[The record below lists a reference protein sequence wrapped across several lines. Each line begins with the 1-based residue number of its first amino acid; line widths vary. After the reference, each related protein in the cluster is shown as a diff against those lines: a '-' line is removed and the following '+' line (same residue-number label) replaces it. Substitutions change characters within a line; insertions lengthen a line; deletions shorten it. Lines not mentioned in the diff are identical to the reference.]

1 MFKNQQIFTIIV
13 LTLSYNFIFC
23 KNTDHIQARRDS
35 FVVHFE
41 KNFTLNEQLEFIH
54 YAETARNKYGTNLTD
69 IVRDIGRKIN
79 KVMGLRD
86 SYCVVQ
92 TQPIHARYATNQKM
106 IYLKTDT
113 ADNLRILCVRVNMA
127 NHLFYTI

>member
-1 MFKNQQIFTIIV
+1 MLNNRLISTIIV
-13 LTLSYNFIFC
+13 IFLGSTIIYC
-23 KNTDHIQARRDS
+23 KSSDRVQPRRDS

-41 KNFTLNEQLEFIH
+41 KNFTLTEQLEFVH
-54 YAETARNKYGTNLTD
+54 YAEAARNKYGTNLTS
-69 IVRDIGRKIN
+69 IASDIGKKVN

-92 TQPIHARYATNQKM
+92 TQPIHARYATDSKM

-113 ADNLRILCVRVNMA
+113 ADNLRILCVRVNKA

>member
-1 MFKNQQIFTIIV
+1 MFHRLI
-13 LTLSYNFIFC
+13 LTLILLLNGYTFIFC
-23 KNTDHIQARRDS
+23 KSTDRVQPRKDS

-41 KNFTLNEQLEFIH
+41 KNYTLTEQLEFVH
-54 YAETARNKYGTNLTD
+54 YAEEARSKYGNNLTG
-69 IVRDIGRKIN
+69 IAGEMGKKVN

-86 SYCVVQ
+86 SYCIVQ
-92 TQPIHARYATNQKM
+92 TQPIHARYATDQKM

-113 ADNLRILCVRVNMA
+113 ADNLRILCVRINKA